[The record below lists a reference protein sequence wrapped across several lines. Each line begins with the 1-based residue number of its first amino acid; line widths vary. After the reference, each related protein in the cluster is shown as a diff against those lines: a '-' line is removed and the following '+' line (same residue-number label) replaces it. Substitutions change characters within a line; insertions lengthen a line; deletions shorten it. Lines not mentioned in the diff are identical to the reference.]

1 MAKAD
6 LHVHSK
12 FSNHP
17 SEWFLKRIGASESYT
32 DPEYIYRKAK
42 QHGMQFVTITDHNTI
57 EGSLMMQE
65 RHPEDFFVGVES
77 TAYFPE
83 NNCKIHILNYGINTA
98 QFSEIE
104 HLRTNIYE
112 LRDYLRDTKIAHSV
126 AHATYSINGKLTIE
140 HLEKLILLF
149 DVFEGINGA
158 RSKLNNEPWQA
169 ALNNLTRDHIAKL
182 YDRHGI
188 EPISDTPWIKGFTG
202 GSDDH
207 AGLFNALTYT
217 HAEAQTTHDFIKNI
231 RNKQSICDG
240 RVSNYQC
247 LAFAIYKIAY
257 EFSKTKSGAFS
268 QSLFSQLTE
277 NLFGTES
284 RNLKS
289 LLKIKTYKTFKGK
302 NGNTPLQDL
311 YWDLFEDINRTRDL
325 PIEDKLDGFYD
336 RLGLI
341 SDEFFKI
348 LLGSFEK
355 SLKKGDI
362 AGLLKNVS
370 TSLPGIFL
378 TVPFFST
385 LKHFYQAKNITGDLT
400 VKLGIDAGRKTK
412 RILWFSDTLTY
423 MNGVSMT
430 VKKIGWL
437 SYLKGKDVNLV
448 VSLPESEIS
457 DEFPPNI
464 INIPHVFEFSL
475 PYYEHYLLRV
485 PSFLRSIKQ
494 LYTYEPDE
502 IYISTPGPMGLFG
515 LLVARILNA
524 KPVCVFHTDFTW
536 QARDIVD
543 DSSVE
548 GLIENYLKWF
558 NSLCDEVHVPSGEY
572 ISILEGRGYE
582 TSKMK
587 LFRRGIDIHQFQ
599 PRPDG
604 KKKLASKY
612 GIEDGITLMYAGRIS
627 KDKNIDFL
635 FDVYNKI
642 SENHP
647 PLNLVIAG
655 HGPDLERLK
664 KAYGKN
670 KRVVFTGRL
679 TQDDLPEL
687 YSGSN
692 MFVFP
697 STTDT
702 FGMVV
707 LEAQAC
713 GLPALVTDV
722 GGPKE
727 IIVNEN
733 TGYVAKESHIDEWC
747 EKISYIIQMIEHR
760 PDEYI
765 QLRDNCRNHVCEK
778 YDWNKVLEAL
788 TEWVPSETE
797 TILEETEYENREISR
812 RLRQQNTA
820 AVSEKHRITA
830 DEHSSAFK

>member
-6 LHVHSK
+6 LHVHSR

-32 DPEYIYRKAK
+32 DPEYIYRTAK
-42 QHGMQFVTITDHNTI
+42 KNGMQFVTITDHNTI
-57 EGSLMMQE
+57 EGSLMMQD
-65 RHPEDFFVGVES
+65 RHPDDFFIGVES

-83 NNCKIHILNYGINTA
+83 DKCKIHILNYGIDTA
-98 QFSEIE
+98 QFHEIE
-104 HLRTNIYE
+104 RLRTNIYE
-112 LRDYLRDTKIAHSV
+112 LRDYLRDNQIAHSV
-126 AHATYSINGKLTIE
+126 AHATYSVNGKLTIE
-140 HLEKLILLF
+140 HLEKIILLF

-158 RSKLNNEPWQA
+158 RSKLNNEPWQDV
-169 ALNNLTRDHIAKL
+169 LNKLTRNHIEKL
-182 YDRHGI
+182 YDRHNI

-207 AGLFNALTYT
+207 SGLFNALTYT
-217 HAEAQTTHDFIKNI
+217 HAEAQTTQDFINSI
-231 RNKQSICDG
+231 RLKQSICDG

-257 EFSKTKSGAFS
+257 EFSKTKSDILS
-268 QSLFSQLTE
+268 QSLVSQITE
-277 NLFGTES
+277 NLFGTTS
-284 RNLKS
+284 RGFSNRLKM
-289 LLKIKTYKTFKGK
+289 KTYRTFKKK
-302 NGNTPLQDL
+302 NGNTILQNL
-311 YWDLFEDINRTRDL
+311 YWDLYEVITRIKGV
-325 PIEDKLDGFYD
+325 PVEEKLDTFYD

-341 SDEFFKI
+341 SDEFFRI
-348 LLGSFEK
+348 LLSSFEK
-355 SLKKGDI
+355 NLKQGDI
-362 AGLLKNVS
+362 TGLLKNIS

-400 VKLGIDAGRKTK
+400 FKLGIDTGRQTK

-437 SYLKGKDVNLV
+437 SYLKGKDINIV

-464 INIPHVFEFSL
+464 INLPHVFEFNL
-475 PYYEHYLLRV
+475 PYYEHYILRV

-502 IYISTPGPMGLFG
+502 IYISTPGPVGLFG

-524 KPVCVFHTDFTW
+524 KAVCVFHTDFTW
-536 QARDIVD
+536 QARDIVE

-548 GLIENYLKWF
+548 GLIEQYLKWF
-558 NSLCDEVHVPSGEY
+558 NSLCDEVHVPSEEY
-572 ISILEGRGYE
+572 ISILKNRGYE
-582 TSKMK
+582 PSKMK
-587 LFRRGIDIHQFQ
+587 LFRRGIDTHQFRQ
-599 PRPDG
+599 LPDA
-604 KKKLASKY
+604 KETLAEKY
-612 GIEDGITLMYAGRIS
+612 GIRDGITLLYAGRIS

-635 FDVYNKI
+635 IDVFHTI
-642 SENHP
+642 HTEHP
-647 PLNLVIAG
+647 ALNLVIAG
-655 HGPDLERLK
+655 HGPDLKRLK
-664 KAYGKN
+664 KVHGKN
-670 KRVVFTGRL
+670 KRIFFTDRL
-679 TQDDLPEL
+679 SQDDLPAL
-687 YSGSN
+687 YSGSD

-713 GLPALVTDV
+713 GLPAIVTDI

-727 IIVNEN
+727 IILIDK
-733 TGYVAKESHIDEWC
+733 TGYLARDSQMDDWSSKILHI
-747 EKISYIIQMIEHR
+747 ISMIEER
-760 PDEYI
+760 PDEY
-765 QLRDNCRNHVCEK
+765 LRMRDNCRKHVLSR
-778 YDWNKVLEAL
+778 YDWNVVFESLPRC
-788 TEWVPSETE
+788 TSSEPD
-797 TILEETEYENREISR
+797 TIS
-812 RLRQQNTA
+812 
-820 AVSEKHRITA
+820 
-830 DEHSSAFK
+830 DEHVSAKRRATLRMAQQASHIMSSDENQLTANEHRL